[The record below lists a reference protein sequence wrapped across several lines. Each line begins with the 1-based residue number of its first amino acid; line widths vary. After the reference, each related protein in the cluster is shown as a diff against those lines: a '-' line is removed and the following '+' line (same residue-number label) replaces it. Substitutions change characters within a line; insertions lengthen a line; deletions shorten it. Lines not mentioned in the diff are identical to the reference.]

1 MNNNKKILEENL
13 QDVAFFSIV
22 DKAYCVN
29 VPRSYYPSNFED
41 IALAIFEII
50 SQYTDDYGT
59 ILNDIKQTQNNMDE
73 LYNFQVEDDDTIT
86 FYVEDALISP
96 ECKDWVFDLYKVNK
110 KYEVRINDDFELK
123 YTYLV
128 SLLALF
134 MICSE
139 HRMVAYS
146 LARDIYTED
155 GDSCIKNG
163 VSFGGWYWFRSND
176 NLNSI
181 YDEKAGK
188 WMYFFKDQNHAI
200 EICNKAISENIC
212 SECKCSDLKK
222 RNSKTGTLCFYINA
236 DDIEAHKR
244 VIKFMIENNLIQKT
258 KKGNY
263 SNISFKL
270 NEQTENGE
278 YGKNFEGK
286 IKLNDFIDLKTGN
299 WKK

>member
-1 MNNNKKILEENL
+1 MKNNKTILEDNL

-59 ILNDIKQTQNNMDE
+59 ILNDITQTQNNMDE

-146 LARDIYTED
+146 LARNIYTED
-155 GDSCIKNG
+155 GDSCIENG

-244 VIKFMIENNLIQKT
+244 VIKFMIDNNLIQKT

-278 YGKNFEGK
+278 YGKDFEGK

>member
-1 MNNNKKILEENL
+1 MNNKEILKENL

-29 VPRSYYPSNFED
+29 VPGSYYPSSFED

-73 LYNFQVEDDDTIT
+73 LYNFQAEDDDTIT

-146 LARDIYTED
+146 LARDIY
-155 GDSCIKNG
+155 I
-163 VSFGGWYWFRSND
+163 
-176 NLNSI
+176 
-181 YDEKAGK
+181 
-188 WMYFFKDQNHAI
+188 
-200 EICNKAISENIC
+200 
-212 SECKCSDLKK
+212 LKM
-222 RNSKTGTLCFYINA
+222 
-236 DDIEAHKR
+236 
-244 VIKFMIENNLIQKT
+244 VIPV
-258 KKGNY
+258 
-263 SNISFKL
+263 
-270 NEQTENGE
+270 
-278 YGKNFEGK
+278 
-286 IKLNDFIDLKTGN
+286 LKMV
-299 WKK
+299 